1 MVNEILNDAEGIRKK
16 IIEKTSISEKELDDR
31 IKQKMQEYEGL
42 LNEAGAAFAVSKD
55 LGVELGKSV
64 ETFNDIKISDL
75 EEGLNSVTLK
85 VRVKRAYAPRF
96 FEKNG
101 KKGNVTNFDVFDE
114 TGEARFVLWNN
125 AELGEK
131 IQKGSLIKIINGYV
145 KKNQDK
151 IEVHSSSRGS
161 LELLPED
168 NSIPAPEENTFKL
181 NQLKP
186 DLNDVNF
193 YARIERVYPVYEF
206 VKKDGSQGRVASAL
220 VSDGTDSVRLV
231 LWDNHAKLTESL
243 RINDLIKVEGAYTR
257 LNNGELEIHLG
268 WRGRLIT
275 SPTVNESIPE
285 IKHERKAIKDLSGS
299 QEVEIKA
306 DVVEIYKP
314 TLINLC
320 AKCKTMTK
328 DGVCPKCGSTELV
341 PSLIVNAELDDGTG
355 VIRATFYRDL
365 AEKFLGFKASDF
377 KNDGSLF
384 DLKRKELLGEEL
396 VFFGRVREVPEFN
409 RKEIIIKNFTKPL
422 ILKNS
427 Q

>member
-1 MVNEILNDAEGIRKK
+1 MVNEILEDAEGIKKK
-16 IIEKTSISEKELDDR
+16 IIKETSISEKELDEK
-31 IKQKMQEYEGL
+31 IQKKMDEYEGL
-42 LNEAGAAFAVSKD
+42 LNEAGAAFAVSKE

-85 VRVKRAYAPRF
+85 VRIKRAYSPRF
-96 FEKNG
+96 FEKNE

-145 KKNQDK
+145 KKNQDRLE
-151 IEVHSSSRGS
+151 IHSSSRGS
-161 LELLPED
+161 IEMLPED
-168 NSIPAPEENTFKL
+168 NSIPLLEESNFKL
-181 NQLKP
+181 SQLKP
-186 DLNDVNF
+186 DLNDVSF
-193 YARIERVYPVYEF
+193 YARVERIYPVYEF
-206 VKKDGSQGRVASAL
+206 VKKNGSQGKVASVL
-220 VSDGTDSVRLV
+220 VNDGTESRRLV

-243 RINDLIKVEGAYTR
+243 KVNDLIKVEGAYTR
-257 LNNGELEIHLG
+257 INNNELEIHLG
-268 WRGRLIT
+268 WRGRLIA
-275 SPTVNESIPE
+275 SPSSAEEIPE
-285 IKHERKAIKDLSGS
+285 IKHERKPISELKGGS
-299 QEVEIKA
+299 EAEVKA

-328 DGVCPKCGSTELV
+328 EGVCPKCGSTELV

-355 VIRATFYRDL
+355 VIRGTFYREL
-365 AEKFLGFKASDF
+365 AEKFLGFKASEF
-377 KNDGSLF
+377 KADGSLF
-384 DLKRKELLGEEL
+384 DVKKKQLLGEEL
-396 VFFGRVREVPEFN
+396 IFFGKVKEVPEYD
-409 RKEIIIKNFTKPL
+409 RKEIIIKNFTKPM
-422 ILKNS
+422 ILKNN